1 MFLKETQNQ
10 NKSLSILSLSRCVYH
25 RTWWYVSWPTVA
37 PPVSEVKTSEPSLR
51 LQSEL
56 DGLTDG
62 LTDFVGDDGPGQRQ
76 RSRILTILLSQVL
89 VWINTS
95 TESSRLSA
103 TVGPT
108 YRSLPCY
115 FVSLGH
121 RICNSPSGY
130 WNASIEEKKSLLSRE
145 MHNRGKQFIK
155 NTMKN

>member
-56 DGLTDG
+56 DGLTNG

-108 YRSLPCY
+108 YRSLPGY
-115 FVSLGH
+115 LFISLGH
-121 RICNSPSGY
+121 RICY
-130 WNASIEEKKSLLSRE
+130 WLLKRILRRKKSLLSRE